1 MSKGHKHYS
10 EEILTLSGFIIKQQS
25 LKINQTSQQNE
36 LKVNKAKNIKK
47 EFMKIK
53 KISYIENIQIVHLI
67 NPSMSPP
74 PQTNETGK
82 PFTRL
87 KKNGQSIY
95 YLNE

>member
-53 KISYIENIQIVHLI
+53 KDQLHRKYSNSAFDKSKYE
-67 NPSMSPP
+67 SSPP
-74 PQTNETGK
+74 PNQ
-82 PFTRL
+82 
-87 KKNGQSIY
+87 
-95 YLNE
+95 

>member
-10 EEILTLSGFIIKQQS
+10 EEILTLNGFIIKQQS

-74 PQTNETGK
+74 PPK
-82 PFTRL
+82 PMRQASHL
-87 KKNGQSIY
+87 QG
-95 YLNE
+95 

>member
-67 NPSMSPP
+67 NPSMSRPP
-74 PQTNETGK
+74 PPNQ
-82 PFTRL
+82 
-87 KKNGQSIY
+87 
-95 YLNE
+95 

>member
-74 PQTNETGK
+74 PPNQ
-82 PFTRL
+82 
-87 KKNGQSIY
+87 
-95 YLNE
+95 